1 MKKFYVYRQGDK
13 PHYVNE
19 YGCLECCKCEPMS
32 ESDYESD
39 SSSGDDPNY
48 IPGSSGSDSDKAH
61 TV

>member
-39 SSSGDDPNY
+39 SSSGDDPTY
-48 IPGSSGSDSDKAH
+48 VPESD
-61 TV
+61 